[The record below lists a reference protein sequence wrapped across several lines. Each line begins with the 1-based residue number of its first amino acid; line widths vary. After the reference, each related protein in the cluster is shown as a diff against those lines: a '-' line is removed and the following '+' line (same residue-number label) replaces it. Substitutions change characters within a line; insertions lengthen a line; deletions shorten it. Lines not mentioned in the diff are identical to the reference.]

1 MTREEACRFQSEAR
15 EAGDLLVWTV
25 CKHPSDAPGMFT
37 ARPHS
42 VRARAPCD
50 FVLRHSALDGVR
62 ELLPP
67 GLAHMRRDPSDDPVI
82 VETWI

>member
-1 MTREEACRFQSEAR
+1 VTREEACLWQSDAITR
-15 EAGDLLVWTV
+15 GDLLIWTI
-25 CKHPSDAPGMFT
+25 CKHPKDAPGMFT

-42 VRARAPCD
+42 VKARRPCD
-50 FVLRHSALDGVR
+50 FVLHHLTLDGVR

-67 GLAHMRRDPSDDPVI
+67 GLTHMRRDPSDDPVI